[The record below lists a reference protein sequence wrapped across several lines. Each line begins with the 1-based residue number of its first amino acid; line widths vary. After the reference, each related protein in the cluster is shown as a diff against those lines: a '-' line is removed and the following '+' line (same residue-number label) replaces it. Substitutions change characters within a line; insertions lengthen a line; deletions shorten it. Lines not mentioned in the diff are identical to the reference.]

1 MGLNIQRA
9 GNVAQVADGQ
19 AVRPRF
25 VFMQL
30 LRGAADFFRQCFA
43 RKPERLPA
51 VGDALPDIM
60 VDRSRFTCGIT
71 DWCVHN
77 GSPLP

>member
-1 MGLNIQRA
+1 
-9 GNVAQVADGQ
+9 
-19 AVRPRF
+19 
-25 VFMQL
+25 
-30 LRGAADFFRQCFA
+30 
-43 RKPERLPA
+43 
-51 VGDALPDIM
+51 LPDIM